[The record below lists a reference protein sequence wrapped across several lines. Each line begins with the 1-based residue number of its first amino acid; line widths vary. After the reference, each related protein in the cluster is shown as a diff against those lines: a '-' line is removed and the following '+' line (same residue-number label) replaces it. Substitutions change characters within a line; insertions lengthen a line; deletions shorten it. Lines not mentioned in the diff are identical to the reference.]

1 MNHPPLPT
9 IPTINPSIHQS
20 INPSIHQSINP
31 SIHQS
36 INPSI
41 HQSINPRLDSIPCLG
56 DTQIRL
62 GSDTLDHT

>member
-9 IPTINPSIHQS
+9 IPT